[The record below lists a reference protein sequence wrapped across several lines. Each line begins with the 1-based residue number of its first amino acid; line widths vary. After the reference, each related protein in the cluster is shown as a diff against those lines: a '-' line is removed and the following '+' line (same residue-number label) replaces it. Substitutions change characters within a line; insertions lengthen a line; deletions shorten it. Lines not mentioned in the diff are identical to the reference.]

1 MLPTKVVVKM
11 SKSVLQRVLAF
22 VMGIIAMVAVSWGFM
37 SVMNSESFSILI
49 ALLISV
55 AVYMVFGSIVGLF
68 WRGGCAAGGFWIA
81 SPLFLATILS
91 VLFTGIF
98 TKFVSNDLPI
108 LLAAFLAGVAG
119 CYFGQ
124 RLTTGRG
131 TARHTGN
138 LTGML

>member
-1 MLPTKVVVKM
+1 MLRKILKPI
-11 SKSVLQRVLAF
+11 LAF
-22 VMGIIAMVAVSWGFM
+22 VIGIIAMVVVSWAFI
-37 SVMNSESFSILI
+37 SVKNPESFSILI
-49 ALLISV
+49 AVLISGG
-55 AVYMVFGSIVGLF
+55 VYLVFGSIVGLF
-68 WRGGCAAGGFWIA
+68 WRGGCAAGGSWLA

-98 TKFVSNDLPI
+98 TKSLSNDMPI

-131 TARHTGN
+131 TARHST
-138 LTGML
+138 LEI